1 MGSTGMWGRRPRRA
15 RVGAALLAVGL
26 GLLPAACGSDGGSGG
41 GGGAGGA
48 TPAAGST
55 ATLPP
60 GTKAAG
66 APVKIGFITAEG
78 GSAVSLPEVREGA
91 QAATAYAN
99 DYLGGIGGR
108 PIQLVVCK
116 SQEDA
121 ASARTCANEMVE
133 QKVTA
138 VNIGTT
144 AFADSMVP
152 VITGA
157 RIPYTTGVA
166 ASGTEF
172 VTDGAFS
179 WTGGFP
185 ATLGVMAQTA
195 KDKGYKSVSLFVT
208 DAPAVTAGAN
218 ALGKPVFA
226 KAGVGLDIV
235 PIPLGTPDA
244 TSQVT
249 AAIGKKPG
257 AVILVGEGTF
267 CSTVLKGLVAVNA
280 TQPKFVIQPCLS
292 KTVEDA
298 APGALDG
305 ATLFTPGDTE
315 SDNAESRLYRTVMGR
330 YAPKTALDGYAVTG
344 YQNLLGLVRAL
355 KGLTGDVTPASVT
368 STLKAAKDVVLP
380 AGDGLTFTCDGTA
393 VPSLKALCSTGSVV
407 ATVKGTKATDYRTAD
422 SASLFGD

>member
-1 MGSTGMWGRRPRRA
+1 MGSTGVWGRGPRRA

-26 GLLPAACGSDGGSGG
+26 GLLPAACGSDGSGG
-41 GGGAGGA
+41 GGGAAA

-55 ATLPP
+55 VTLPP
-60 GTKAAG
+60 GTKATG

-78 GSAVSLPEVREGA
+78 GSAISLPEVREGA
-91 QAATAYAN
+91 QAAAAYAN

-121 ASARTCANEMVE
+121 ASARNCANQMVE

-166 ASGTEF
+166 ASGAEF

-185 ATLGVMAQTA
+185 ATLGVMARTA

-235 PIPLGTPDA
+235 AIPLGTPDA
-244 TSQVT
+244 TTQVT
-249 AAIGKKPG
+249 SAINKKPG
-257 AVILVGEGTF
+257 AVILVGDGTF
-267 CSTVLKGLVAVNA
+267 CTSVLKGLVAVNA
-280 TQPKFVIQPCLS
+280 TQPRFVIQPCLS
-292 KTVEDA
+292 RTVEDA

-305 ATLFTPGDTE
+305 ATLFTPGDTD
-315 SDNAESRLYRTVMGR
+315 SDDAEAKLYRTVMGR

-355 KGLTGDVTPASVT
+355 KGLTGDVSPASVT
-368 STLKAAKDVVLP
+368 ITLKAARDVVLP

-393 VPSLKALCSTGSVV
+393 IPNLKALCSTGSVV
-407 ATVKGTKATDYRTAD
+407 ATVRGTRATDYRTVD
-422 SASLFGD
+422 SASLFGG

>member
-1 MGSTGMWGRRPRRA
+1 MGSTGVWGRRPRRA

-41 GGGAGGA
+41 GAGA

-55 ATLPP
+55 VTLPP
-60 GTKAAG
+60 GTKATG

-78 GSAVSLPEVREGA
+78 GSAISLPEVREGA
-91 QAATAYAN
+91 QAATAY
-99 DYLGGIGGR
+99 DHLGGIGGR

-121 ASARTCANEMVE
+121 ASARACANQLVE

-166 ASGTEF
+166 ASGAEF

-185 ATLGVMAQTA
+185 TTLGVMAQTA

-235 PIPLGTPDA
+235 PIPVGTPDA

-249 AAIGKKPG
+249 ATIGKKPG

-267 CSTVLKGLVAVNA
+267 CTTVLKGLVAVNA
-280 TQPKFVIQPCLS
+280 TQPRFVIQPCLS

-355 KGLTGDVTPASVT
+355 KDLTGDVTPASVT

-393 VPSLKALCSTGSVV
+393 IPNLKALCSTGSVV
-407 ATVKGTKATDYRTAD
+407 ATVKGTRATGYRTVD
-422 SASLFGD
+422 SASLFGG